1 MRTLLRALL
10 GGGLGFAVSLIVAA
24 CGGSSGLLSSE
35 QASTI
40 NSRLDQISSAVQ
52 AGDCRSASRATVS
65 LGDAVASLPSTVSQS
80 LRTNLDQAVSTVGKL
95 ASQDCQSAQSN
106 KTPTSTTITTTTTT
120 PTTTTTTTT
129 TTPSTATST
138 PHSNSTPTTTT
149 SRPPTSSSTATTP
162 PSTGT
167 SSRGS
172 GGAGIG
178 GGGNGNG
185 NGNGNSGGASAGNGN
200 GG

>member
-129 TTPSTATST
+129 TPSTATST